1 MTKQI
6 NEKLSAFVD
15 GELEAAEADRLISD
29 ILANDELRS
38 HWANYHSISHSL
50 NGQSA
55 NSEVDLSVSIS
66 AALANEP
73 TVFAPQHKKRI
84 FPAAFKQAA
93 GMAIAATVA
102 AVAVLMVQPEEQNL
116 FNPGAVANAPTISSP
131 IANQNVLPVAVNGVN
146 WSVAEPSVASKLN
159 AYLVNHNGY
168 STPVRGAMPFAQI
181 VSYGNKHSVKTDDS
195 VVLEYNPN
203 GSSVR
208 R

>member
-6 NEKLSAFVD
+6 DEKLSAFVD
-15 GELEAAEADRLISD
+15 GELEAVEADRLISD
-29 ILANDELRS
+29 ILSNDELRS
-38 HWANYHSISHSL
+38 RWANYHSISHSL
-50 NGQSA
+50 NGQSV
-55 NSEVDLSVSIS
+55 NSEVDLSSSIS

-84 FPAAFKQAA
+84 FPAALKQAA

-116 FNPGAVANAPTISSP
+116 FNPGAVAKAPTISSP
-131 IANQNVLPVAVNGVN
+131 IANQTVLPVGVN

-181 VSYGNKHSVKTDDS
+181 VSYGTKHSVKTDDS